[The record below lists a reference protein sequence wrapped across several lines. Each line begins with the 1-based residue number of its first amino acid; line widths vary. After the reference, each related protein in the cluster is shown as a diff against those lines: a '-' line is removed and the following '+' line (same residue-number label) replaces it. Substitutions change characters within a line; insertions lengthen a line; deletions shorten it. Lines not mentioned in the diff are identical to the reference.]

1 MLAPMGGG
9 ERILVVED
17 EKDICESVCATLRED
32 GYVVVSAATV
42 AEARAR
48 IDAESFDAVVLD
60 LWLPDGNGDLVLR
73 ALATRPN
80 PPAIVLASAAT
91 AAPALARKFGVH
103 CLRKPY
109 DLAQMVTALKT
120 AMTQRMVP
128 SLPPPS
134 APESER
140 KPRS

>member
-60 LWLPDGNGDLVLR
+60 LWLPDGNGDLVRDFRGLGEGYGY
-73 ALATRPN
+73 
-80 PPAIVLASAAT
+80 
-91 AAPALARKFGVH
+91 GVAWT
-103 CLRKPY
+103 P
-109 DLAQMVTALKT
+109 
-120 AMTQRMVP
+120 
-128 SLPPPS
+128 
-134 APESER
+134 
-140 KPRS
+140 